1 MQIVTIV
8 LTLQL
13 MRALAVAS
21 VAQHCFPAAPEVQFE
36 FHYGTPQLPHLLIMR
51 RQLFQE
57 NNLYLL
63 TGISPNI
70 IRLV

>member
-1 MQIVTIV
+1 MQIVTTV

-13 MRALAVAS
+13 MRVLAVAS
-21 VAQHCFPAAPEVQFE
+21 VVQHCFPAAPEMQLE
-36 FHYGTPQLPHLLIMR
+36 FYYGTAQLPHLLIMK

-57 NNLYLL
+57 NNFYLL

-70 IRLV
+70 IRPV